1 MGRKISIAVAPTGGW
16 GAGNNNPLTS
26 SQIAEEVIGCVQA
39 GASIVHMHSRDSSG
53 SLTAGL
59 EEFNATVEQITG
71 AVDIILEASTGGLSD
86 LSTAERVL
94 PVSNPFAELGSLNIG
109 SLNFGD
115 QVYKNSLPDIRY
127 WIAQMKEAGVKPSV
141 EIFDTGHLE
150 TALNLIHEGL
160 LVEPC
165 NFSFIFNVQWGMR
178 YDMSLLRYLV
188 SRLPQSSCWGV
199 IFVGSR
205 DFSAHLEAAAAGA
218 SILRVGFEDSVAC
231 DGTIAVNNVA
241 LVAALKSALEQA
253 GYDILSTED
262 TRSILLR

>member
-1 MGRKISIAVAPTGGW
+1 MGRQISIAVAPTGGW
-16 GAGNNNPLTS
+16 GAGNNNPVTPL
-26 SQIAEEVIGCVQA
+26 QIAEEIIGCAQA

-53 SLTAGL
+53 SLTPDL
-59 EEFNATVEQITG
+59 KEFNATVGQISDE
-71 AVDIILEASTGGLSD
+71 VDIILEASTGGLSY
-86 LSTAERVL
+86 LSAVERVL

-150 TALNLIHEGL
+150 TALSLIQEGL

-165 NFSFIFNVQWGMR
+165 NFSFIFNVQWGMK
-178 YDMSLLRYLV
+178 YDTSLLAYLV
-188 SRLPQSSCWGV
+188 SRLPQNSCWGV
-199 IFVGSR
+199 ILVGSR
-205 DFSAHLEAAAAGA
+205 DFSAHLEAAAVGA
-218 SILRVGFEDSVAC
+218 SILRVGFEDSVAY
-231 DGTIAVNNVA
+231 DDTIAASNVE
-241 LVAALKSALEQA
+241 LVTALKSTLEQA
-253 GYDILSTED
+253 GYDILSTEG